1 MLGMNPLTLLDL
13 IGQPEFQSGFVVGLV
28 GLVLVLLL
36 RRVGWLLVWGVAAFG
51 ALAWV
56 GLLHGTEV
64 APDWGL
70 AAVGLTALA
79 AAAAY
84 FVLLRQVPAWSVGLA
99 FALWVLGVW
108 GTVPDTERA
117 AVVMGVTAAMLP
129 ALWPGLRV
137 RTGWEGVLVAVA
149 ALGFVAITDGS
160 ARPMSII
167 GVLGMVGMP
176 VTAAATLHWLRPSR
190 KSSAWWFVGAQVVHV
205 IVSGRV
211 AGQMHQPEEAI
222 VVVVLSALLTG
233 GWLAW
238 GLRPSDPPAGLRPGP

>member
-1 MLGMNPLTLLDL
+1 MLGMNPFTLLEL
-13 IGQPEFQSGFVVGLV
+13 LGQPEFQSGFAIGVV
-28 GLVLVLLL
+28 GLVLVLVL

-56 GLLHGTEV
+56 GRLGGTEA
-64 APDWGL
+64 APEWGL
-70 AAVGLTALA
+70 VAVAVTAIA
-79 AAAAY
+79 AATAFY
-84 FVLLRQVPAWSVGLA
+84 ILLRQLPAWSIGIA

-117 AVVMGVTAAMLP
+117 AVTMGVTAAMLP

-137 RTGWEGVLVAVA
+137 RIGWEGAVVAVA

-160 ARPMSII
+160 ARPISII
-167 GVLGMVGMP
+167 GALGMAGMP
-176 VTAAATLHWLRPSR
+176 MTAAAALHWLRPSR
-190 KSSAWWFVGAQVVHV
+190 QQSAWWFVGAQVAHV

-211 AGQMHQPEEAI
+211 AGQMLQPEGAF
-222 VVVVLSALLTG
+222 VVVILSALLTG

-238 GLRPSDPPAGLRPGP
+238 GLRPSP